1 MDTCELHII
10 WAMSDYAD
18 GRKEEALDHIEQA
31 LGLAET
37 YRYDRLFADE
47 GQRIYELLKYYHK
60 MRSSKDNHPYL
71 ERLISMSEK
80 TASIH
85 PRYLKSQLPKNPA
98 LTDTEMRVLR
108 LLADL
113 RTNAEIAE
121 LTGMAEETAKKHC
134 KHIFAKLE
142 VKNRHQAVDK
152 AIEYGLIEPRK

>member
-31 LGLAET
+31 LGLAEK
-37 YRYDRLFADE
+37 YRYDRLLADE

-60 MRSSKDNHPYL
+60 MRSSKEAHPYL

-98 LTDTEMRVLR
+98 LTETEMRV
-108 LLADL
+108 
-113 RTNAEIAE
+113 
-121 LTGMAEETAKKHC
+121 
-134 KHIFAKLE
+134 
-142 VKNRHQAVDK
+142 
-152 AIEYGLIEPRK
+152 